1 MERDDKSSAEEPLWR
16 AGMRRQVGPPFLDR
30 WRFRNTAVV
39 SVATGVVLGVVLSAI
54 SVAVA
59 DPISGWREWT
69 ETTASF
75 IIIFG
80 MSLPLAVVFYL
91 LVLGLRRHVNRGF
104 DTSTDLLTKRHYTAY
119 TKLPFAFTSSN
130 AVAAII
136 ISVTSY
142 LSQGEWLI

>member
-1 MERDDKSSAEEPLWR
+1 MERDSSAEEPIWR

-30 WRFRNTAVV
+30 WRFWNTVAV

-75 IIIFG
+75 ITIIG
-80 MSLPLAVVFYL
+80 MSLPLAVVFHF
-91 LVLGLRRHVNRGF
+91 LVLGMRRHVNRGL
-104 DTSTDLLTKRHYTAY
+104 DASTDLMTKRHYTAY
-119 TKLPFAFTSSN
+119 TKLPLAFTSSN
-130 AVAAII
+130 AVAALII
-136 ISVTSY
+136 GATSY
-142 LSQGEWLI
+142 LSQGEWLL